1 MSNVLD
7 EPETFTF
14 VELQQQLGG
23 VPAHRILLRPTP
35 GTATEADVIRLLDQ
49 RGVRCELID
58 GTLVEK
64 EMGWKESV
72 IASRINRKI
81 GIYLA
86 TNDFGETSGEQGGIR
101 LILGRIRF
109 PDLAFFR
116 YERFP
121 NGEFPTEAFPN
132 LAPDLAVEVL
142 SESNT
147 ASEMEL
153 KRKEYFL
160 AGTQLVWE
168 IDPESRSVEVFASSE
183 ESTLLDSEGTLD
195 GGKVLPGFTMAIG
208 ELFAKPQTMS

>member
-35 GTATEADVIRLLDQ
+35 GTATEADVMRLLDQ

-64 EMGWKESV
+64 EMDWKESV

-86 TNDFGETSGEQGGIR
+86 TNDCGETSGEQGGIR

-109 PDLAFFR
+109 PDLAFYR

-208 ELFAKPQTMS
+208 ELFAKPQTRA

>member
-23 VPAHRILLRPTP
+23 VPGHSILLRPTP
-35 GTATEADVIRLLDQ
+35 GTATEADVMRLLDQ

-64 EMGWKESV
+64 EMDWKESV

-86 TNDFGETSGEQGGIR
+86 TNDCGETSGEQGGIR

-109 PDLAFFR
+109 PDLAF
-116 YERFP
+116 P
-121 NGEFPTEAFPN
+121 
-132 LAPDLAVEVL
+132 
-142 SESNT
+142 
-147 ASEMEL
+147 
-153 KRKEYFL
+153 
-160 AGTQLVWE
+160 
-168 IDPESRSVEVFASSE
+168 ISRSFD
-183 ESTLLDSEGTLD
+183 TNDSPM
-195 GGKVLPGFTMAIG
+195 VNSPR
-208 ELFAKPQTMS
+208 KPSPISLRISRSKC